1 MKQQLLDRRWIR
13 VGFNLGLGIFI
24 AFAACYLILMIGISG
39 IVAVFGTAK
48 IAGPSLF
55 TFTISIFTLLCILLL
70 LILIPAFLGKTAAQT
85 INFFRFRK
93 IATLPD
99 VPEKKS

>member
-39 IVAVFGTAK
+39 IVALFGTAK
-48 IAGPSLF
+48 IAGLGLF
-55 TFTISIFTLLCILLL
+55 TFTISIFALLCILLL
-70 LILIPAFLGKTAAQT
+70 LIMIPAFVGKTAAQT

-93 IATLPD
+93 LRTLPD